1 MDERCFT
8 VRIKTL
14 PFYKRT
20 QILIAS
26 RANLKLHNVHV
37 TLKVITNLYLL
48 KASGRDYS
56 TCLEKKNKQ
65 KQNLNEN
72 NFLY

>member
-1 MDERCFT
+1 MDQRCFT

-20 QILIAS
+20 QILIAY
-26 RANLKLHNVHV
+26 RTNLKLHNVHV
-37 TLKVITNLYLL
+37 TPKVITNLNLL

-56 TCLEKKNKQ
+56 ACLKKTNKQ
-65 KQNLNEN
+65 TKTKPKRK
-72 NFLY
+72 